1 MPDGR
6 ELLRVEGV
14 TKSFPG
20 VRALDGVDLSLRRGE
35 VHVLLGENGAG
46 KSTLIKMLSGAHR
59 PDQGRILADTVR
71 DGTDAGR
78 DGPVAGRA
86 GSATGRG
93 GSAAGPDGTDAEP
106 DGTDAGQ
113 ERTHTVRD
121 GTDAG
126 RERTHTALTAR
137 PGRGALREVTIRS
150 AQDAERLGIATIYQE
165 FTLVPGLTVAENLFL
180 GRQPRTVLGL
190 IDKKTMRARAA
201 ELLRR
206 VRLDVSPDTPVA
218 ELGIARLQMVEIAK
232 ALSLDA
238 RVLIMDEPTAVLT
251 SEEVQTLFG
260 IVRELRDA
268 GVGILFITHHLEEIG
283 ALGDRVTVLRDG
295 RSVAQV
301 PASTEEDELIRL
313 MVGRDIAEQ
322 YPRQRPG
329 RPGAP
334 LLRVRGLTRHGRGTG
349 PAFQDIDFEVRAG
362 EVVGLAG
369 LVGAG
374 RTEVARAVFG
384 VDPYDAGTVEIDGER
399 LARGDVRAAMR
410 AGLGLVPEDRKGQG
424 LVLDAS
430 LQDNLTLARLARD
443 TRGGLVDRGAQRRR
457 AATVAEQ
464 LKVRMSGL
472 AQPARTLSGGNQQ
485 KIVIGKW
492 LLADTRLLILDE
504 PTRGIDVG
512 AKVEIYQ
519 LINELTASGRAVL
532 MISSDLPEVLGM
544 SDRVLVMS
552 QGRLAGEL
560 TAEEAT
566 QDAVMELALRPPYST
581 GQFPDARTGEDMGQC
596 LDARTGEDTGHGT
609 DSDTGRSA
617 DPDTGRGAESV
628 TSRGADSVTGRRN
641 HPNTSAMEG
650 SDVR

>member
-1 MPDGR
+1 MTGVNDDVPGSR

-20 VRALDGVDLSLRRGE
+20 VRALDGVDLSLRTGE

-59 PDQGRILADTVR
+59 PDAGRILV
-71 DGTDAGR
+71 DG
-78 DGPVAGRA
+78 GPAR
-86 GSATGRG
+86 
-93 GSAAGPDGTDAEP
+93 EP
-106 DGTDAGQ
+106 QGL
-113 ERTHTVRD
+113 H
-121 GTDAG
+121 
-126 RERTHTALTAR
+126 
-137 PGRGALREVTIRS
+137 EVHIRS

-165 FTLVPGLTVAENLFL
+165 FNLVPGLTVAENLFL
-180 GRQPRTVLGL
+180 GRQPRTALGL

-201 ELLRR
+201 ALLGR

-251 SEEVQTLFG
+251 SEEVETLFT
-260 IVRELRDA
+260 IVRELRGA
-268 GVGILFITHHLEEIG
+268 GVGIIFITHHLEEIG

-301 PASTEEDELIRL
+301 PATTDENELIRL

-322 YPRQRPG
+322 YPRQRPE

-334 LLRVRGLTRHGRGTG
+334 LLRVRGLTRNG
-349 PAFQDIDFEVRAG
+349 PKDQPVFEGVDFEVRAG

-374 RTEVARAVFG
+374 RTEVVRAVFG
-384 VDPYDAGTVEIDGER
+384 VDRYDAGTVEIDGR
-399 LARGDVRAAMR
+399 QLARGDVRAAMR

-430 LQDNLTLARLARD
+430 LQDNLTLARLDRD

-457 AATVAEQ
+457 AAAVAEQ

-472 AQPARTLSGGNQQ
+472 AQHARTLSGGNQQ

-492 LLADTRLLILDE
+492 LLADVRLLILDE

-560 TAEEAT
+560 SAEEAT
-566 QDAVMELALRPPYST
+566 QDAVMELALRPPNGT
-581 GQFPDARTGEDMGQC
+581 PRNGTPPNGTPPGGN
-596 LDARTGEDTGHGT
+596 DT
-609 DSDTGRSA
+609 D
-617 DPDTGRGAESV
+617 E
-628 TSRGADSVTGRRN
+628 
-641 HPNTSAMEG
+641 SAMEG

>member
-1 MPDGR
+1 MTGVNDDVPGGR

-20 VRALDGVDLSLRRGE
+20 VRALDGVDLSLRTGE

-59 PDQGRILADTVR
+59 PDGGRILV
-71 DGTDAGR
+71 DGRPGPKPGGQPTPRTSGQSDPKTGGQPDPKPNTR
-78 DGPVAGRA
+78 PGIQDGAYERE
-86 GSATGRG
+86 GRG
-93 GSAAGPDGTDAEP
+93 EREGGAEGGGESA
-106 DGTDAGQ
+106 
-113 ERTHTVRD
+113 
-121 GTDAG
+121 
-126 RERTHTALTAR
+126 
-137 PGRGALREVTIRS
+137 ALREVQIRS

-165 FTLVPGLTVAENLFL
+165 FNLVPGLTVAENIFL
-180 GRQPRTVLGL
+180 GRQPRTALGL
-190 IDKKTMRARAA
+190 VDKKTMYARAA
-201 ELLRR
+201 ELLAR
-206 VRLDVSPDTPVA
+206 VRLDVSPRTPVG

-232 ALSLDA
+232 ALSLEA

-251 SEEVQTLFG
+251 SEEVETLFT

-268 GVGILFITHHLEEIG
+268 GVGIIFITHHLEEIG

-295 RSVAQV
+295 RSVAEV
-301 PASTEEDELIRL
+301 PASTDEDELIRL
-313 MVGRDIAEQ
+313 MVGRDITEQ
-322 YPRQRPG
+322 YPRRRPDEPDEPEE
-329 RPGAP
+329 PGAP
-334 LLRVRGLTRHGRGTG
+334 LLRVRGLTRNGAVAGV
-349 PAFQDIDFEVRAG
+349 PVFADIDFEVRAG

-384 VDPYDAGTVEIDGER
+384 VDRYDAGTVEIDGAQ

-430 LQDNLTLARLARD
+430 LQDNLTLARLDRD
-443 TRGGLVDRGAQRRR
+443 TRGGLVDRSAQRRS
-457 AATVAEQ
+457 AAAVAEQ

-485 KIVIGKW
+485 KLVIGKW

-560 TAEEAT
+560 SADEAT
-566 QDAVMELALRPPYST
+566 QDAVMELALQPPGGNPTST
-581 GQFPDARTGEDMGQC
+581 DTHTSTDTNTNTSNDANE
-596 LDARTGEDTGHGT
+596 
-609 DSDTGRSA
+609 
-617 DPDTGRGAESV
+617 
-628 TSRGADSVTGRRN
+628 
-641 HPNTSAMEG
+641 SAMEG

>member
-1 MPDGR
+1 MTGVNDDVPGGR

-20 VRALDGVDLSLRRGE
+20 VRALDGVDLSLRTGE

-59 PDQGRILADTVR
+59 PDGGRILV
-71 DGTDAGR
+71 DGR
-78 DGPVAGRA
+78 PGPTPGGQSTPRA
-86 GSATGRG
+86 GGQSGPKTGG
-93 GSAAGPDGTDAEP
+93 QPDPKAA
-106 DGTDAGQ
+106 
-113 ERTHTVRD
+113 
-121 GTDAG
+121 
-126 RERTHTALTAR
+126 AR
-137 PGRGALREVTIRS
+137 PGIQDGAYEREGGGGGEGGGESAALREVQIRS

-165 FTLVPGLTVAENLFL
+165 FNLVPGLTVAENIFL
-180 GRQPRTVLGL
+180 GRQPRTALGL
-190 IDKKTMRARAA
+190 VDKKTMYARAA
-201 ELLRR
+201 ELLAR
-206 VRLDVSPDTPVA
+206 VRLDVSPRTPVG

-232 ALSLDA
+232 ALSLEA

-251 SEEVQTLFG
+251 SEEVETLFT

-268 GVGILFITHHLEEIG
+268 GVGIIFITHHLEEIG

-295 RSVAQV
+295 RSVAEV
-301 PASTEEDELIRL
+301 PASTDEDELIRL
-313 MVGRDIAEQ
+313 MVGRDITEQ
-322 YPRQRPG
+322 YPRRRPEAPDEPEE
-329 RPGAP
+329 PGAP
-334 LLRVRGLTRHGRGTG
+334 LLRVRGLTRNGAVAGV
-349 PAFQDIDFEVRAG
+349 PVFADIDFEVRAG

-384 VDPYDAGTVEIDGER
+384 VDRYDAGTVEIDGAQ

-430 LQDNLTLARLARD
+430 LQDNLTLARLDRD
-443 TRGGLVDRGAQRRR
+443 TRGGLVDRSAQRRS
-457 AATVAEQ
+457 AAAVAEQ

-485 KIVIGKW
+485 KLVIGKW

-560 TAEEAT
+560 SADEAT
-566 QDAVMELALRPPYST
+566 QDAVMELALQPPGGSPT
-581 GQFPDARTGEDMGQC
+581 S
-596 LDARTGEDTGHGT
+596 
-609 DSDTGRSA
+609 SDTHTST
-617 DPDTGRGAESV
+617 DTNTN
-628 TSRGADSVTGRRN
+628 TSNDAN
-641 HPNTSAMEG
+641 ESAMEG